1 MDQSTLKTVSKFLSY
16 VLRHHPEAIGIT
28 LDREGWVDI
37 GTLLAQA
44 AAHGRRVNKSL
55 LHEVVATSDKKRFTL
70 SSDGLRIRAAQGH
83 STPQVA
89 IGYMPQIPP
98 ETLYHGTAE
107 RFLESIR
114 EQGLIAG
121 QRHHVHLS
129 ATKETAVQV
138 GRRHGKA
145 VVLAVDSGKMQ
156 RGGFEF
162 YLSDNQVWLT
172 DHVPPEYLREDRS

>member
-1 MDQSTLKTVSKFLSY
+1 MDTSTTKAVSKFLSY
-16 VLRHHPEAIGIT
+16 VLRHHPEAIGIK
-28 LDREGWVDI
+28 LDREGWADI
-37 GTLLAQA
+37 DTLLARA
-44 AAHGRRVNKSL
+44 AAHGRRISKSL
-55 LHEVVATSDKKRFTL
+55 LHEVVVTNDKKRFTL
-70 SSDGLRIRAAQGH
+70 SSDGLKIRAAQGH

-89 IGYMPQIPP
+89 IAHVPQIPP

-114 EQGLIAG
+114 AQGLVAG

-129 ATKETAVQV
+129 ETKKTAVQV
-138 GRRHGKA
+138 GQRHGKA

-156 RGGFEF
+156 RNGFAF

-172 DHVPPEYLREDRS
+172 DHVPPEYLRE